1 MPTPGGEVVRSPK
14 ESSMV
19 SVVIPVYNRAS
30 VVGRCLD
37 SVLQQQECDFEL
49 IVVDDASSN
58 PAEAVYQ
65 RVRDRGHTVL
75 VMEENSGPGYCR
87 NRGAEVARGE
97 WLSFLDSD
105 DHWLPGK
112 LSRHLEA
119 LSQSGLEI
127 GQTSEIWYRDGQ
139 RVSPP
144 KAHRISGGDLF
155 KRSLKAVCVSSSTVM
170 LRKELFQ
177 QFGGFDEE
185 MFVCEDY
192 DLWLRIAAEKRF
204 QHLDEELVV
213 KYGGHEDQLSKALPA
228 MDRYRILSILKWLS
242 CSVEG
247 EQRRAA
253 RTELLRKLRILGKG
267 SAKRDRHR
275 AVELCR
281 ELTFCAEQGHWSE
294 GLKLAHELN
303 RCWPTRPDSP
313 ELA

>member
-1 MPTPGGEVVRSPK
+1 
-14 ESSMV
+14 
-19 SVVIPVYNRAS
+19 
-30 VVGRCLD
+30 
-37 SVLQQQECDFEL
+37 
-49 IVVDDASSN
+49 
-58 PAEAVYQ
+58 
-65 RVRDRGHTVL
+65 
-75 VMEENSGPGYCR
+75 
-87 NRGAEVARGE
+87 
-97 WLSFLDSD
+97 
-105 DHWLPGK
+105 
-112 LSRHLEA
+112 
-119 LSQSGLEI
+119 
-127 GQTSEIWYRDGQ
+127 
-139 RVSPP
+139 
-144 KAHRISGGDLF
+144 
-155 KRSLKAVCVSSSTVM
+155 M

>member
-1 MPTPGGEVVRSPK
+1 
-14 ESSMV
+14 MV
-19 SVVIPVYNRAS
+19 SVVVPVYNRAS

-37 SVLQQQECDFEL
+37 SVLQQEGCEFEL
-49 IVVDDASSN
+49 IVVDDASPE

-65 RVRDRGHTVL
+65 RVRDQGHTVL
-75 VMEENSGPGYCR
+75 IMEKNSGPGFCR
-87 NRGAEVARGE
+87 NRGAEVAKGE

-112 LSRHLEA
+112 LSRHVEA
-119 LSQSGLEI
+119 LSQSGLDI

-139 RVSPP
+139 RVNPP
-144 KAHRISGGDLF
+144 KAHKISGGDLF

-170 LRKELFQ
+170 LKSDLFRR
-177 QFGGFDEE
+177 FGGFDEE

-213 KYGGHEDQLSKALPA
+213 KFGGHEDQLSRALPA

-242 CSVEG
+242 VSGAG
-247 EQRRAA
+247 EQREMA
-253 RTELLRKLRILGKG
+253 RTELLRKLRILSKG
-267 SAKRDRHR
+267 SAKRERHR

-281 ELTFCAEQGHWSE
+281 ELTLCADQERWDE
-294 GLKLAHELN
+294 GLKLADELN
-303 RCWPTRPDSP
+303 RCWPTRPDS
-313 ELA
+313 